1 MHAHG
6 DHFHKPVSKLLSL
19 VLIFFGI
26 IIFNV
31 SLPHAQVTQL
41 KETPENIEVIT
52 NTNQEIKIDPTDPIL
67 DSISIG
73 SKIETQDLGDNQ
85 FTISDIYRLPGI
97 KISLLI
103 FVLACLVITKGQ
115 AVGSLVSIIISIL
128 IIFNFTLPL
137 ILNGYNPILICLLS
151 CVALVPCSFYLSH
164 GFNKKAHL
172 AAGSSL
178 ITLAIAG
185 FLTIIFSKLTSLT
198 GLSSEEARFLMF
210 GETANLDFK
219 GILFGGIMISLI
231 GILDDIT
238 ITQTSIVEKLKKNNN
253 KESFKQAM
261 HIGQDHI
268 ASLINTIFL
277 IYAGAVLPTLLLFA
291 SNPQSL
297 AGLLNFEP
305 LAEEIIRSIIG
316 SLSLILAVPIS
327 TWFADRN
334 YK

>member
-1 MHAHG
+1 MHAHS
-6 DHFHKPVSKLLSL
+6 DHFQKPVSKILSL
-19 VLIFFGI
+19 VLVFFGI

-31 SLPHAQVTQL
+31 SLPHSKVTQIQ
-41 KETPENIEVIT
+41 KTPESIQIVT

-67 DSISIG
+67 DSISVG

-97 KISLLI
+97 KLSLLL
-103 FVLACLVITKGQ
+103 FVVACLVITKGQ

-128 IIFNFTLPL
+128 IIFNFTLPF
-137 ILNGYNPILICLLS
+137 ILQGYNPILICLAS
-151 CVALVPCSFYLSH
+151 CLALVPCSFYLSH

-185 FLTIIFSKLTSLT
+185 FLTIIFSKITSLT
-198 GLSSEEARFLMF
+198 GLSSEEARFLVL
-210 GETANLDFK
+210 GETSNLNFK

-238 ITQTSIVEKLKKNNN
+238 ITQTSIVKKLKNN
-253 KESFKQAM
+253 KVKNTFSQAM

-291 SNPQSL
+291 ANPQSL

-305 LAEEIIRSIIG
+305 LAEEIVRSIIG

-327 TWFADRN
+327 TWFADKN